1 MAFTIFLIIACIGMQ
16 LISHKTNP
24 TTINVIMMVKID
36 NLAPMCYLNVNNL
49 TEVTQ
54 KMNFKEKLGN
64 QAN

>member
-1 MAFTIFLIIACIGMQ
+1 MI
-16 LISHKTNP
+16 
-24 TTINVIMMVKID
+24 VKID